1 MSKSMKK
8 WLSISV
14 VMIMCVTTA
23 VLLSSCGKDEAKK
36 DEPKEEVEVNLF
48 IAASLTDAVGD
59 IVKDFEKENPKIK
72 VKINPDSSGK
82 LKTQIQ
88 EGFDCDLFF
97 SAATKE
103 VDELNEAGLVVKDG
117 SVNLLE
123 NQLAIVGVKGYKGKV
138 KDLESIKDADSIALA
153 YGSVPVGFYTRKAL
167 LEKDMIQG
175 DKENKEAIKA
185 ITGDEISRALGGVT
199 ISEKDNVSTALAAVA
214 EESTE
219 IGFAYTSDVKRNAN
233 TEIIKKIDKDLTG
246 DIVYPLAK
254 IKSKEKMSDDKK
266 KSVELLYKYLQNDNS
281 KKIYKKYGFIAK

>member
-8 WLSISV
+8 WLSVAVALILCIS
-14 VMIMCVTTA
+14 TA
-23 VLLSSCGKDEAKK
+23 ALLSSCGEEKK
-36 DEPKEEVEVNLF
+36 EDQPKKEVEVNLF
-48 IAASLTDAVGD
+48 IAASLTDAIGD

-88 EGFDCDLFF
+88 EGFDCDIFF

-103 VDELNEAGLVVKDG
+103 VDELKEAGLIGKDD

-123 NQLAIVGVKGYKGKV
+123 NQLAIVGVKDYKGKV
-138 KDLESIKDADSIALA
+138 KDLEDIKNASSIALP
-153 YGSVPVGFYTRKAL
+153 YGSVPAGFYTRTAL
-167 LEKDMIQG
+167 INKGMLSGDVDNKD
-175 DKENKEAIKA
+175 AVKA
-185 ITGDEISRALGGVT
+185 ITGATISEALGGVT

-233 TEIIKKIDKDLTG
+233 TMIIKKIDKKLTG
-246 DIVYPLAK
+246 EIVYPIAK
-254 IKSKEKMSDDKK
+254 IKPNGKISDDKK
-266 KSVELLYKYLQNDNS
+266 MSVDKLYKYLQSDKS
-281 KKIYKKYGFIAK
+281 KKIYKKYGFTAK

>member
-219 IGFAYTSDVKRNAN
+219 VGFAYTSDVKRNAN

-266 KSVELLYKYLQNDNS
+266 KSVELLYKYLQNDKS

>member
-14 VMIMCVTTA
+14 VMIMCITTA
-23 VLLSSCGKDEAKK
+23 ALLSSCGKDEAKK

-82 LKTQIQ
+82 LKTQII

-97 SAATKE
+97 SAGEKE
-103 VDELNEAGLVVKDG
+103 IDELEDKGLIKDDDEID
-117 SVNLLE
+117 LLE

-138 KDLESIKDADSIALA
+138 KDLDSLKNADSIALA
-153 YGSVPVGFYTRKAL
+153 YGSVPVGFYARKAL
-167 LEKDMIQG
+167 IESDIIDG
-175 DKENKEAIKA
+175 DDDDTEAIKA
-185 ITGDEISRALGGVT
+185 ITGDQISRALGGVT

-219 IGFAYTSDVKRNAN
+219 VGFAYTSDVKRNAN
-233 TEIIKKIDKDLTG
+233 TEIIKKIDKELTG

>member
-219 IGFAYTSDVKRNAN
+219 IGFAYTSDVKRNEN

-246 DIVYPLAK
+246 EIIYPLAK

>member
-14 VMIMCVTTA
+14 VMIMCITTA

-246 DIVYPLAK
+246 DIIYPLAK

>member
-14 VMIMCVTTA
+14 VMIMCITTA

>member
-23 VLLSSCGKDEAKK
+23 VLLSSCGKDETKK

-219 IGFAYTSDVKRNAN
+219 IGFAYTSDVKRNEN

-246 DIVYPLAK
+246 EIIYPLAK

>member
-8 WLSISV
+8 WLSVAVAMILCIS
-14 VMIMCVTTA
+14 TA
-23 VLLSSCGKDEAKK
+23 ALLSSCGKEKK
-36 DEPKEEVEVNLF
+36 ADQPKKEVEVNLF
-48 IAASLTDAVGD
+48 IAASLTDAIGD

-72 VKINPDSSGK
+72 VKVNPDSSGK

-88 EGFDCDLFF
+88 EGFDCDIFF

-103 VDELNEAGLVVKDG
+103 VDELKDAGLIGKDD

-123 NQLAIVGVKGYKGKV
+123 NQLAIVGVKDYKGKV
-138 KDLESIKDADSIALA
+138 KDLEDIKNASSIALP
-153 YGSVPVGFYTRKAL
+153 YGSVPAGFYARKAL
-167 LEKDMIQG
+167 INKGMLSGDADNKD
-175 DKENKEAIKA
+175 AVKA

-233 TEIIKKIDKDLTG
+233 TMIIKKIDKKLTG
-246 DIVYPLAK
+246 EIVYPIAK
-254 IKSKEKMSDDKK
+254 IKPNGKISDDKK
-266 KSVELLYKYLQNDNS
+266 KSVDKLYKYLQSDKA
-281 KKIYKKYGFIAK
+281 KKIYKKYGFTAK

>member
-14 VMIMCVTTA
+14 VMIMCITTA

-219 IGFAYTSDVKRNAN
+219 IGFAYTSDVKRNEN

-246 DIVYPLAK
+246 EIIYPLAK